1 MSYNFDEY
9 QRLLAEG
16 ERRRLEEYG
25 PYTPSDYEEKAPS
38 AASGT
43 AAQIV
48 GLGGSIAGK
57 KLIEKYLAKKAT
69 EEVAKDVATKE
80 VAKQVATQA
89 AQAPTIGGSSS
100 AFVDSLPAIGQNA
113 DGTLIYPGQV
123 PATPG
128 GFSFSGVGSAGN
140 YLLPMAGAMGA
151 YDLFKNER
159 RGGRGIAQGA
169 ASGAAM
175 GSYFGV
181 PGAVIGGVLGGGIGL
196 ANNMSDKDRYKEEGR
211 RVKKL
216 LEAGVTGWDQLA
228 AGAPEL
234 TRGRSKDELVAIEE
248 AKIAAGKYGNP
259 TFARSRDVKD
269 LNPEDIWG
277 YSAFGEKYGNDWL
290 GKYSEGQRK
299 DIAKAYLD
307 AGAVSEGRGQ
317 ISLKETPDLTAK
329 IQALLSGASPTL
341 AVVNPQP
348 GLTTSTKMA
357 APAPVVVVPPST
369 GGGAFNLPMTG
380 DVSKE
385 AKAKRYNDFRRE
397 GAYR

>member
-1 MSYNFDEY
+1 MAMNTFDEY

-16 ERRRLEEYG
+16 DARRREMYGEYN
-25 PYTPSDYEEKAPS
+25 PSQYEEKAPS
-38 AASGT
+38 ATSGT

-48 GLGGSIAGK
+48 GIGGSIAAK
-57 KLIEKYLAKKAT
+57 KLVEKYLAKKAT
-69 EEVAKDVATKE
+69 EEVAKQAVTNQLASSG
-80 VAKQVATQA
+80 ATQLSA
-89 AQAPTIGGSSS
+89 SGAQTLAPELMRVG
-100 AFVDSLPAIGQNA
+100 APEVLPQA
-113 DGTLIYPGQV
+113 
-123 PATPG
+123 PG
-128 GFSFSGVGSAGN
+128 GFSLSGVGSAGN

-181 PGAVIGGVLGGGIGL
+181 PGAVIGGVIGGGVGL

-228 AGAPEL
+228 AVAPEL

-259 TFARSRDVKD
+259 KFARSRDVKD

-290 GKYSEGQRK
+290 GKFSEGQRK

-307 AGAVSEGRGQ
+307 AGAVREGRGQ

-329 IQALLSGASPTL
+329 IQALLGGASTAKPTL
-341 AVVNPQP
+341 TVVNANP

-357 APAPVVVVPPST
+357 TAAPVVVLPQST
-369 GGGAFNLPMTG
+369 GGSAFDLFKTG

>member
-1 MSYNFDEY
+1 MATNTFDEY

-16 ERRRLEEYG
+16 DARRREMYGEYD
-25 PYTPSDYEEKAPS
+25 PSQYEEKAPS
-38 AASGT
+38 ATSGT
-43 AAQIV
+43 SAQIV
-48 GLGGSIAGK
+48 GIGGSIAAK
-57 KLIEKYLAKKAT
+57 KLVEKYLAKKAT
-69 EEVAKDVATKE
+69 EEVAKDVA
-80 VAKQVATQA
+80 AKAVATEA
-89 AQAPTIGGSSS
+89 AQAPAIGGSSS
-100 AFVDSLPAIGQNA
+100 VFVDSLPAIGQNA

-123 PATPG
+123 PAAPG
-128 GFSFSGVGSAGN
+128 GFSLSGVGSAGN

-181 PGAVIGGVLGGGIGL
+181 PGAVIGGVIGGGVGL

-259 TFARSRDVKD
+259 KFAASRDVKD

-290 GKYSEGQRK
+290 GKFSEGQRK

-307 AGAVSEGRGQ
+307 AGAVREGRGQ

-329 IQALLSGASPTL
+329 IQALLGGASTAKPTL
-341 AVVNPQP
+341 TVVNANP

-357 APAPVVVVPPST
+357 TAAPVVVLPQST
-369 GGGAFNLPMTG
+369 GGSAFDLFKTG